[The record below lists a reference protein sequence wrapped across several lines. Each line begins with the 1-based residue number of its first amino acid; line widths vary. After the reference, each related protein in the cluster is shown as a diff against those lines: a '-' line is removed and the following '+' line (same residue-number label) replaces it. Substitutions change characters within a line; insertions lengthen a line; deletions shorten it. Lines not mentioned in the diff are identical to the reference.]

1 MYDEG
6 NDLDQNFFDD
16 HSEALNS
23 PYYTIDDFS
32 CVSNSLLK
40 KWFSILQID
49 IGSMNQNFEKL
60 QKYLNVA
67 KGKFRVIALSETWCN
82 DDRAD
87 QNYVW
92 QISNY
97 TPIHQIR
104 QTAQKGGDIALF
116 VKITLILR

>member
-1 MYDEG
+1 
-6 NDLDQNFFDD
+6 
-16 HSEALNS
+16 
-23 PYYTIDDFS
+23 
-32 CVSNSLLK
+32 
-40 KWFSILQID
+40 
-49 IGSMNQNFEKL
+49 MNQNFEKL

-116 VKITLILR
+116 VKITLVLG